1 MGFKLLAP
9 AHHIHRFFA
18 PQVVPMTFPS
28 TDPSK
33 TTGGWSAVLAMS
45 LAAFA
50 LVASEFMPVSLL
62 TPIAADLHIT
72 EGQAGQGI
80 SVSGA
85 FALITSLLI
94 ASVAARVERKKLL
107 LGLTLLMIV
116 SGTVV
121 AVAPGY
127 PSFMFGRALIGIAIG
142 GFWSLS
148 AATAM
153 RLVKPEQVSR
163 ALAIVNGGNALA
175 TVIAAPA
182 GSFLGSLIGW
192 RGAFFCVVPVAV
204 LAAVWLLISLPSF
217 KAERQA
223 GSGNVL
229 RLMKQLPVA
238 LGMVAVSVFFM
249 GQFMLFTYLRP
260 FLEGVTGVSVST
272 LSLMLL
278 GLGLAGFIGTF
289 LIERFMGRGLYR
301 TLTVIPLIMAAIA
314 LALVSFG
321 KSPVLTASLLGLWG
335 LVATAAPVGWWTW
348 LAQTLPDDAE
358 AGGGLLVAIV
368 QLAIAGGAIIGGLAF
383 DLSGYKATFELSA
396 AVLVVASVLAWLAG
410 RNATEVHLVEPAAHS
425 DAVSGEAESR
435 FV

>member
-1 MGFKLLAP
+1 
-9 AHHIHRFFA
+9 
-18 PQVVPMTFPS
+18 MTFPS

-33 TTGGWSAVLAMS
+33 RTGGWSAVLAMS

-94 ASVAARVERKKLL
+94 ASVAARIECKQLL

-127 PSFMFGRALIGIAIG
+127 PSFMLGRALIGIAIG

-204 LAAVWLLISLPSF
+204 LAAVWLMISLPSF

-223 GSGNVL
+223 NSGNVL
-229 RLMKQLPVA
+229 RLMKQPPVA

-260 FLEGVTGVSVST
+260 FLEGVTGASVST

-278 GLGLAGFIGTF
+278 GLGLAGFVGTF

-321 KSPVLTASLLGLWG
+321 KSPVLTAVLLGLWG

-396 AVLVVASVLAWLAG
+396 AVLVVASVLAWMAG
-410 RNATEVHLVEPAAHS
+410 RNATEVHLVEANAA
-425 DAVSGEAESR
+425 A
-435 FV
+435 

>member
-1 MGFKLLAP
+1 
-9 AHHIHRFFA
+9 
-18 PQVVPMTFPS
+18 MTSLS
-28 TDPSK
+28 TEK
-33 TTGGWSAVLAMS
+33 RGWSAVLAMS

-62 TPIAADLHIT
+62 TPIAAELHIT

-85 FALITSLLI
+85 FALLTSLMI
-94 ASVAARVERKKLL
+94 AAVAARVERKKLL
-107 LGLTLLMIV
+107 LCLTLLMIV

-121 AVAPGY
+121 AFAPGY

-153 RLVKPEQVSR
+153 RLVPPEQVSR

-192 RGAFFCVVPVAV
+192 RGAFFCVVPVAA

-217 KAERQA
+217 KAEGR
-223 GSGNVL
+223 GNSGNAL
-229 RLMKQLPVA
+229 RLMTRWPVA
-238 LGMVAVSVFFM
+238 LGMIAVSVFFM

-260 FLEGVTGVSVST
+260 FLEGVTGVSVTT
-272 LSLMLL
+272 LSFMLL

-289 LIERFMGRGLYR
+289 LIERFIGSGLYR
-301 TLTVIPLIMAAIA
+301 TLTLIPLIMAIIA
-314 LALVSFG
+314 LALVNFG
-321 KSPVLTASLLGLWG
+321 ASPLLTAVLLGFWG

-368 QLAIAGGAIIGGLAF
+368 QLAIAAGAIVGGLAF

-396 AVLVVASVLAWLAG
+396 AVLVLASVLAWLAG
-410 RNATEVHLVEPAAHS
+410 RHATAAHLGESNATA
-425 DAVSGEAESR
+425 
-435 FV
+435 

>member
-1 MGFKLLAP
+1 
-9 AHHIHRFFA
+9 
-18 PQVVPMTFPS
+18 MTTPL
-28 TDPSK
+28 TDPSTK
-33 TTGGWSAVLAMS
+33 KSGWSAVLAMS

-94 ASVAARVERKKLL
+94 ASIAARVERKKLL
-107 LGLTLLMIV
+107 LSLTLLMIV
-116 SGTVV
+116 SGTIV
-121 AVAPGY
+121 ALAPGY
-127 PSFMFGRALIGIAIG
+127 PSFMIGRALIGIAIG

-153 RLVKPEQVSR
+153 RLVAPDQVSR
-163 ALAIVNGGNALA
+163 ALAMVNGGNALA

-182 GSFLGSLIGW
+182 GAFLGSLIGW
-192 RGAFFCVVPVAV
+192 RGAFFCVVPVAA
-204 LAAVWLLISLPSF
+204 LAAVWLMISLPSF
-217 KAERQA
+217 KAERKA
-223 GSGNVL
+223 GGANAL
-229 RLMKQLPVA
+229 QLMRQPPVA
-238 LGMVAVSVFFM
+238 LGMIAVSVFFM

-301 TLTVIPLIMAAIA
+301 TLTVIPLIMAGIA
-314 LALVSFG
+314 LALVNFG
-321 KSPVLTASLLGLWG
+321 ESAMLTAVLLGLWG

-358 AGGGLLVAIV
+358 AGGGMLVAIV
-368 QLAIAGGAIIGGLAF
+368 QLAIAGGAIVGGLAF

-396 AVLVVASVLAWLAG
+396 AVLVVASVFAWLAG
-410 RNATEVHLVEPAAHS
+410 RAATEVHF
-425 DAVSGEAESR
+425 AESN
-435 FV
+435 VTA

>member
-1 MGFKLLAP
+1 LPLR
-9 AHHIHRFFA
+9 ITSTRFFA
-18 PQVVPMTFPS
+18 SQVVPMTFPS

-33 TTGGWSAVLAMS
+33 KTGGWSAVLAMS

-121 AVAPGY
+121 AIAPGY

-148 AATAM
+148 AATAI

-229 RLMKQLPVA
+229 RLMKQPPVA

-321 KSPVLTASLLGLWG
+321 KSPVLTAMLLGLWG

>member
-1 MGFKLLAP
+1 
-9 AHHIHRFFA
+9 
-18 PQVVPMTFPS
+18 MTFPS

-33 TTGGWSAVLAMS
+33 RTGGWSAVLAMS

-94 ASVAARVERKKLL
+94 ASVAARIERKQLL

-121 AVAPGY
+121 AIAPGY

-217 KAERQA
+217 KAERQV

-260 FLEGVTGVSVST
+260 FLEGVTGVGVST
-272 LSLMLL
+272 LSFMLL

-301 TLTVIPLIMAAIA
+301 TLTIIPLIMAAIA

-321 KSPVLTASLLGLWG
+321 KSPLLTAVLLGLWG

-368 QLAIAGGAIIGGLAF
+368 QLAIAAGAIIGGLAF

-396 AVLVVASVLAWLAG
+396 AVLVFASLLASLAG
-410 RNATEVHLVEPAAHS
+410 RSAIEVHLT
-425 DAVSGEAESR
+425 ESNATA
-435 FV
+435 

>member
-1 MGFKLLAP
+1 
-9 AHHIHRFFA
+9 
-18 PQVVPMTFPS
+18 MTSLS
-28 TDPSK
+28 TEQR
-33 TTGGWSAVLAMS
+33 GWSAVLAMS

-62 TPIAADLHIT
+62 TPIAADLHIS

-85 FALITSLLI
+85 FALVTSLVI
-94 ASVAARVERKKLL
+94 AAVAARVERKKLL

-121 AVAPGY
+121 AFAPGY

-153 RLVKPEQVSR
+153 RLVPPDQVSR

-175 TVIAAPA
+175 TVIAAPV
-182 GSFLGSLIGW
+182 GSFLGALIGW
-192 RGAFFCVVPVAV
+192 RGAFFCVVPVAA

-217 KAERQA
+217 KLERQA
-223 GSGNVL
+223 GRGNAL
-229 RLMKQLPVA
+229 RLMKQWPVA
-238 LGMVAVSVFFM
+238 LGMIAVSVFFM

-260 FLEGVTGVSVST
+260 FLEGVTGGSVAT

-278 GLGLAGFIGTF
+278 GLGLAGLIGTF
-289 LIERFMGRGLYR
+289 VIERFLDTGLYR
-301 TLTVIPLIMAAIA
+301 TLTVIPLIMAVIA
-314 LALVSFG
+314 LALVNFG
-321 KSPVLTASLLGLWG
+321 ASPLLTAVLLGLWG

-348 LAQTLPDDAE
+348 LAQTLPEDAE

-368 QLAIAGGAIIGGLAF
+368 QLAIAAGAIVGGLAF

-396 AVLVVASVLAWLAG
+396 AVLVVASALAWLAG
-410 RNATEVHLVEPAAHS
+410 RSAEQVHLVES
-425 DAVSGEAESR
+425 NVTG
-435 FV
+435 

>member
-1 MGFKLLAP
+1 
-9 AHHIHRFFA
+9 
-18 PQVVPMTFPS
+18 MTSLS
-28 TDPSK
+28 TEQR
-33 TTGGWSAVLAMS
+33 GWSAVLAMS
-45 LAAFA
+45 LSAFA

-62 TPIAADLHIT
+62 TPIAAELHIT

-85 FALITSLLI
+85 FALVTSLVI
-94 ASVAARVERKKLL
+94 AAVAARIERKTLL

-121 AVAPGY
+121 AFAPGY

-153 RLVKPEQVSR
+153 RLVQPDQVSR

-192 RGAFFCVVPVAV
+192 RGAFFCVVPVAA
-204 LAAVWLLISLPSF
+204 LAAIWLLISLPSF
-217 KAERQA
+217 KLERQA
-223 GSGNVL
+223 GSGNAL
-229 RLMKQLPVA
+229 RLMKQWPVA

-260 FLEGVTGVSVST
+260 FLEEVTGVSVST

-289 LIERFMGRGLYR
+289 VIERFLGTGLYR
-301 TLTVIPLIMAAIA
+301 TLTVIPLMMALIA
-314 LALVSFG
+314 LALVNFG
-321 KSPVLTASLLGLWG
+321 ASPLLTAVLLGLWG

-348 LAQTLPDDAE
+348 LAQTLPEDAE

-368 QLAIAGGAIIGGLAF
+368 QLAIAGGAIVGGLAF

-396 AVLVVASVLAWLAG
+396 AVLVIASVLAWLAG
-410 RNATEVHLVEPAAHS
+410 RSAAH
-425 DAVSGEAESR
+425 VHFVESN
-435 FV
+435 VVG

>member
-1 MGFKLLAP
+1 
-9 AHHIHRFFA
+9 
-18 PQVVPMTFPS
+18 
-28 TDPSK
+28 
-33 TTGGWSAVLAMS
+33 
-45 LAAFA
+45 
-50 LVASEFMPVSLL
+50 
-62 TPIAADLHIT
+62 
-72 EGQAGQGI
+72 
-80 SVSGA
+80 
-85 FALITSLLI
+85 
-94 ASVAARVERKKLL
+94 
-107 LGLTLLMIV
+107 
-116 SGTVV
+116 
-121 AVAPGY
+121 
-127 PSFMFGRALIGIAIG
+127 
-142 GFWSLS
+142 
-148 AATAM
+148 
-153 RLVKPEQVSR
+153 
-163 ALAIVNGGNALA
+163 
-175 TVIAAPA
+175 
-182 GSFLGSLIGW
+182 
-192 RGAFFCVVPVAV
+192 V

-217 KAERQA
+217 KVERQA

-321 KSPVLTASLLGLWG
+321 KSPVLTAMLLALWG

>member
-1 MGFKLLAP
+1 
-9 AHHIHRFFA
+9 
-18 PQVVPMTFPS
+18 MTSLS
-28 TDPSK
+28 TEQR
-33 TTGGWSAVLAMS
+33 GWSAVLAMS

-62 TPIAADLHIT
+62 TPIAAELQIS

-85 FALITSLLI
+85 FALMTSLVI
-94 ASVAARVERKKLL
+94 AAVAARVERKKLL

-121 AVAPGY
+121 AFAPGY

-153 RLVKPEQVSR
+153 RLVQPDQVSR

-182 GSFLGSLIGW
+182 GSFLGSLVGW
-192 RGAFFCVVPVAV
+192 RGAFFCVVPVAA
-204 LAAVWLLISLPSF
+204 LAAIWLLISLPSF
-217 KAERQA
+217 KLERQA
-223 GSGNVL
+223 GSGNAL
-229 RLMKQLPVA
+229 RLMKQWPVA

-260 FLEGVTGVSVST
+260 FLEEVTGVSVST

-289 LIERFMGRGLYR
+289 VIERFLGTGLYR
-301 TLTVIPLIMAAIA
+301 TLTVIP
-314 LALVSFG
+314 
-321 KSPVLTASLLGLWG
+321 P
-335 LVATAAPVGWWTW
+335 
-348 LAQTLPDDAE
+348 
-358 AGGGLLVAIV
+358 
-368 QLAIAGGAIIGGLAF
+368 
-383 DLSGYKATFELSA
+383 
-396 AVLVVASVLAWLAG
+396 
-410 RNATEVHLVEPAAHS
+410 
-425 DAVSGEAESR
+425 
-435 FV
+435 

>member
-1 MGFKLLAP
+1 
-9 AHHIHRFFA
+9 
-18 PQVVPMTFPS
+18 MTSLS
-28 TDPSK
+28 TEQR
-33 TTGGWSAVLAMS
+33 GWSAVLAMS

-62 TPIAADLHIT
+62 TPIAAELHIS

-85 FALITSLLI
+85 FALMTSLVI
-94 ASVAARVERKKLL
+94 AAVAARVERKKLL

-116 SGTVV
+116 SGMVV
-121 AVAPGY
+121 AFAPGY

-153 RLVKPEQVSR
+153 RLVQPDQVSR

-192 RGAFFCVVPVAV
+192 RGAFFCVVPVAA
-204 LAAVWLLISLPSF
+204 LAAIWLLISLPSF
-217 KAERQA
+217 KLERQA
-223 GSGNVL
+223 GSGNAL
-229 RLMKQLPVA
+229 RLMKQWPVA

-289 LIERFMGRGLYR
+289 VIERCLGTGLYR
-301 TLTVIPLIMAAIA
+301 TLTVIPLIMAVIA
-314 LALVSFG
+314 LALVNFG
-321 KSPVLTASLLGLWG
+321 ASPLLTAVLLGLWG

-348 LAQTLPDDAE
+348 LAQTLPEDAE

-368 QLAIAGGAIIGGLAF
+368 QLAIAGGAIVGGLAF

-396 AVLVVASVLAWLAG
+396 AVLVIASVLAWLAG
-410 RNATEVHLVEPAAHS
+410 RSAAH
-425 DAVSGEAESR
+425 VHFVESN
-435 FV
+435 VVG

>member
-1 MGFKLLAP
+1 
-9 AHHIHRFFA
+9 
-18 PQVVPMTFPS
+18 MTLPS
-28 TDPSK
+28 TKPSK
-33 TTGGWSAVLAMS
+33 RTGGWSAVLAMS

-80 SVSGA
+80 SVSGG

-94 ASVAARVERKKLL
+94 ASVAARIERKQLL

-121 AVAPGY
+121 ALAPGY

-260 FLEGVTGVSVST
+260 FLEGVTGVGVST
-272 LSLMLL
+272 LSFMLL

-301 TLTVIPLIMAAIA
+301 TLTAIPLVMAVIA
-314 LALVSFG
+314 LALISFG
-321 KSPVLTASLLGLWG
+321 KSPVLTAVLLGLWG

-383 DLSGYKATFELSA
+383 DLSGYKATLELSA
-396 AVLVVASVLAWLAG
+396 AVLVAASVLAWLAG
-410 RNATEVHLVEPAAHS
+410 RNATQIHLVESSATA
-425 DAVSGEAESR
+425 
-435 FV
+435 

>member
-1 MGFKLLAP
+1 
-9 AHHIHRFFA
+9 
-18 PQVVPMTFPS
+18 MTFPS

-33 TTGGWSAVLAMS
+33 RTGGWSAVLAMS

-217 KAERQA
+217 KAEHQA

-272 LSLMLL
+272 LSFMLL
-278 GLGLAGFIGTF
+278 GLGVAGFIGTF
-289 LIERFMGRGLYR
+289 LIERFIGRGLYR
-301 TLTVIPLIMAAIA
+301 TLTAIPLIMAVIA

-321 KSPVLTASLLGLWG
+321 KSPVLTAVLLGIWG

-348 LAQTLPDDAE
+348 MAQTLPDDAE

-396 AVLVVASVLAWLAG
+396 AVLVAASVLAWLAG
-410 RNATEVHLVEPAAHS
+410 RNATEVHLVEPNATA
-425 DAVSGEAESR
+425 
-435 FV
+435 

>member
-1 MGFKLLAP
+1 
-9 AHHIHRFFA
+9 
-18 PQVVPMTFPS
+18 MTSLS
-28 TDPSK
+28 TEQR
-33 TTGGWSAVLAMS
+33 GWSAVLAMS

-62 TPIAADLHIT
+62 TPIAAELHIT

-85 FALITSLLI
+85 FALMTSLVI
-94 ASVAARVERKKLL
+94 ATVAARVERKTLL

-121 AVAPGY
+121 AFAPGY

-153 RLVKPEQVSR
+153 RLVPPDQVSR

-182 GSFLGSLIGW
+182 GSFLGALIGW
-192 RGAFFCVVPVAV
+192 RGAFFCVVPVAA
-204 LAAVWLLISLPSF
+204 LAAIWLLISLPSF
-217 KAERQA
+217 KLERQA
-223 GSGNVL
+223 GRGNAL
-229 RLMKQLPVA
+229 RLMKQWPVA

-260 FLEGVTGVSVST
+260 FLEEVTGVSIST

-289 LIERFMGRGLYR
+289 VIERFLGTGLYR
-301 TLTVIPLIMAAIA
+301 TLTVIPLMMAVIA
-314 LALVSFG
+314 LALVNFG
-321 KSPVLTASLLGLWG
+321 ASPLLTAVLLGLWG

-348 LAQTLPDDAE
+348 LAQTLPEDAE

-368 QLAIAGGAIIGGLAF
+368 QLAIAGGAIVGGLAF
-383 DLSGYKATFELSA
+383 DLSGYKTTFELSA
-396 AVLVVASVLAWLAG
+396 AVLVIASVLAWLAG
-410 RNATEVHLVEPAAHS
+410 RSAAQVHFVESNAT
-425 DAVSGEAESR
+425 G
-435 FV
+435 